1 MESDRELAGGHQY
14 VLSAL
19 LSQVRQPLPRVFLAL
34 LRGPRY
40 TGICG
45 STKKGF
51 LTSSRFLSPASLPYL
66 DIVVYVGP

>member
-1 MESDRELAGGHQY
+1 MEADREIAGGHQY

-19 LSQVRQPLPRVFLAL
+19 LSQVRQSLPRVFLAL
-34 LRGPRY
+34 LRGPKY
-40 TGICG
+40 TGICV

-66 DIVVYVGP
+66 DILVYVGL